1 MGCFYLKCNITFAD
15 IPEDK
20 LRHFKRKNGT
30 EDTALNFTI
39 VKRKTTDVY
48 GNTHCIYVSQ
58 TKEEVNRK
66 DQKIF
71 IGTGKLYELNNDKNN
86 NNPPIEDEDI
96 PF

>member
-1 MGCFYLKCNITFAD
+1 MGHFYLKCNITFAN

-20 LRHFKRKNGT
+20 LRHFTRKDGS

-39 VKRKTTDVY
+39 VKRKTPDVF

-58 TKEEVNRK
+58 TKEEVDRK

-71 IGTGKLYELNNDKNN
+71 IGTGKLYELNNNN
-86 NNPPIEDEDI
+86 NNNNHPIEDEDI